1 MGIFSV
7 NTDTIERGAID
18 VALKPE
24 SPLMQEW
31 FLPRL
36 SGDYKQESVSFH
48 LIKSTLSCKILS
60 MPYRGSFKFDTNTSF
75 KRYLPQARGIDI
87 YEADIEYKCL
97 SGHLTDAEI
106 DYMRGFNITIDAN
119 SISRVTLINSS
130 AGIPSSTGVIR
141 LNGIQNLE
149 DVVLESRRV
158 VFVSSSIPDL
168 KNVDFPRS
176 QLDIHIP
183 SIECVKDSHPELYK
197 ILKKAAEAKE
207 KSFTD
212 LPQRICSVGMQRIR
226 TRCNIVKLLGRGYEK
241 LTKISIYTED
251 GFNLCQ
257 YGSDLSFDPI
267 INIQSLSEKIQIDT
281 SVYVIDPIK
290 IAKIKNTERWMAP
303 SCYPA
308 LDYTELYEHIYK

>member
-36 SGDYKQESVSFH
+36 SGDYKRESVSLH
-48 LIKSTLSCKILS
+48 LIKSTLSCKIPS
-60 MPYRGSFKFDTNTSF
+60 MTYRGGFKFDTNTSF
-75 KRYLPQARGIDI
+75 KKYIPQAHGIDI
-87 YEADIEYKCL
+87 YEANIEYKCL

-130 AGIPSSTGVIR
+130 AGIPSSTGVIQ

-149 DVVLESRRV
+149 DVVLESQRV
-158 VFVSSSIPDL
+158 VFVSPSIPNL

-176 QLDIHIP
+176 RLDIHIP

-197 ILKKAAEAKE
+197 ILKKAVEAKE

-212 LPQRICSVGMQRIR
+212 LPHRICSVGMQRIQ
-226 TRCNIVKLLGRGYEK
+226 TRYNIVKLLGQGYEK
-241 LTKISIYTED
+241 LAKISIYAED
-251 GFNLCQ
+251 SFSLCR
-257 YGSDLSFDPI
+257 YGSSLSFDPI
-267 INIQSLSEKIQIDT
+267 INIQLSSEKIQIDT

-290 IAKIKNTERWMAP
+290 IAKTKTQLGGWHQIIMQKFN
-303 SCYPA
+303 YK
-308 LDYTELYEHIYK
+308 ELYEYICK

>member
-7 NTDTIERGAID
+7 NTDIIERGAID

-36 SGDYKQESVSFH
+36 SGDYKRESVSFH
-48 LIKSTLSCKILS
+48 LIKSTLSCKIPPMS
-60 MPYRGSFKFDTNTSF
+60 YRGGFKFDTNTSF
-75 KRYLPQARGIDI
+75 KKYIPQACGIDI
-87 YEADIEYKCL
+87 YEANIEYKCL

-119 SISRVTLINSS
+119 SIRRVTLINSS
-130 AGIPSSTGVIR
+130 AGNPDSIGVIR

-149 DVVLESRRV
+149 DTVLESRRV

-183 SIECVKDSHPELYK
+183 SIESVKDSHPELYK

-212 LPQRICSVGMQRIR
+212 LPHRICSVGMQRIQ
-226 TRCNIVKLLGRGYEK
+226 TMCNITKLLGRGYEK
-241 LTKISIYTED
+241 LTKISIYVED
-251 GFNLCQ
+251 SFNLCR
-257 YGSDLSFDPI
+257 YGSSLSFDPI
-267 INIQSLSEKIQIDT
+267 ISIQSSGEKIQIDT
-281 SVYVIDPIK
+281 PVYVIDLTK
-290 IAKIKNTERWMAP
+290 IAKIKNTKQWIAP
-303 SCYPA
+303 SYPA